1 MGLAAYRVG
10 VLVQVGG
17 CALAANAQPPPPL
30 EWRLIDGSRRR
41 RYVIVLCIRRVVHWF
56 G

>member
-1 MGLAAYRVG
+1 
-10 VLVQVGG
+10 
-17 CALAANAQPPPPL
+17 L

-41 RYVIVLCIRRVVHWF
+41 RYVILLRITRVVF